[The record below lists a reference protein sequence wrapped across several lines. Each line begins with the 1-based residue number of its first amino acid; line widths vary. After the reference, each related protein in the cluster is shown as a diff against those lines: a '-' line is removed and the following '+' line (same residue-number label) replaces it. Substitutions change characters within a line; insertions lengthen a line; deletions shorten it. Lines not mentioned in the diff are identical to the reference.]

1 MADKKQ
7 STRENSPDT
16 SGKTAIS
23 RRNFLKGV
31 GTGTVAAAVAPTV
44 LIGAEK
50 AAEAQ
55 AGEAITSAT
64 IQLNINAKMYEV
76 EVEPRTTLLTVLRD
90 GIDTG
95 GNHVDLTGAK
105 LICDRGECGGCTVMV
120 GGKSVYACMMLAIDA
135 QGQQITTVEGLADW
149 AGSGD
154 PALQGR
160 DTLHPVQ
167 EAFIQHDALMCGF
180 CTPGFVV
187 SAASLLSE
195 NKNPS
200 LEEIKVGLSGNT
212 CRCGT
217 YPFIFDAVKTAA
229 RKM

>member
-7 STRENSPDT
+7 SAPEKVE
-16 SGKTAIS
+16 KTTIS

-44 LIGAEK
+44 LIGAEN

-55 AGEAITSAT
+55 TGEAITSAT
-64 IQLNINAKMYEV
+64 IQLNINAKMYQV

-90 GIDTG
+90 SSDTS
-95 GNHVDLTGAK
+95 GNRVDLTGAK

-120 GGKSVYACMMLAIDA
+120 DNKPVYACMMLAIDA
-135 QGQQITTVEGLADW
+135 QGKQITTVEGLAE
-149 AGSGD
+149 G
-154 PALQGR
+154 

-180 CTPGFVV
+180 CTPGFIV
-187 SAASLLSE
+187 SAASLLRE
-195 NKNPS
+195 NQKPT
-200 LEEIKVGLSGNT
+200 LEEIKMGLSGNT

-217 YPFIFDAVKTAA
+217 YPFIFDAVETAA